1 MRGRRRCTWRSGLGR
16 ASGLPKPGTS
26 EARARSWLGI
36 MSEWQRDWTRYEDL
50 HEGLMDLIQER
61 AGAFARAVSFEF
73 GIAAES
79 VAGSR
84 QPNDP
89 RTIPSRN
96 PPLTEDVR

>member
-1 MRGRRRCTWRSGLGR
+1 
-16 ASGLPKPGTS
+16 
-26 EARARSWLGI
+26 
-36 MSEWQRDWTRYEDL
+36 
-50 HEGLMDLIQER
+50 MDLIQER